1 MYPNSNS
8 NTQKGKGKDPLTPLA
23 LDARNLPT
31 TPAAQQQNPHRYTP
45 QGQSIA
51 AHAGQSRQRSTGLA
65 EETHAQESTTRV
77 PIIVDR
83 GTASQ
88 NFAMLPLT
96 SSSEMPL
103 AELLG
108 APTALV
114 NLAQEDGVDQRQL
127 LAQESTDISGKYSL
141 DIDPKPPQA
150 HPFDTAMHTDVMAN
164 YTSHEQGDAT
174 NGEALVSEEDCV
186 ATIFED
192 DEEFEGKQTCSLCT

>member
-1 MYPNSNS
+1 MYPISNS

-23 LDARNLPT
+23 LDARTLPT
-31 TPAAQQQNPHRYTP
+31 TPAAQQQNPHRYTL

-51 AHAGQSRQRSTGLA
+51 AHAGQPQQRSTGLV
-65 EETHAQESTTRV
+65 EETHAQESATHA

-96 SSSEMPL
+96 SSSEVPL

-108 APTALV
+108 APTTLV

-127 LAQESTDISGKYSL
+127 LAQESIDISGKYSL
-141 DIDPKPPQA
+141 DLDPKPPQEHA
-150 HPFDTAMHTDVMAN
+150 FDTAMHTNVMAN

-192 DEEFEGKQTCSLCT
+192 DEGKQSCSLCT